1 MTFVLAKGK
10 ADAMPALYLSMVCS
24 VILYLF
30 LQAGAR
36 TGDGKSSMAAL
47 IIKKLQS
54 AAAHSEVSQWLLQSL
69 YLIYKPVSYAH
80 LCQNILGLRRVFL
93 NFPPDVCHIYPKRL
107 ILIGIWP
114 PYVFNNLIIGDHLA
128 RILS

>member
-1 MTFVLAKGK
+1 MIIHLFSFSAHCDNMTFVLAKGK

-47 IIKKLQS
+47 IIKKTSERRS
-54 AAAHSEVSQWLLQSL
+54 A
-69 YLIYKPVSYAH
+69 
-80 LCQNILGLRRVFL
+80 F
-93 NFPPDVCHIYPKRL
+93 
-107 ILIGIWP
+107 
-114 PYVFNNLIIGDHLA
+114 
-128 RILS
+128 